1 MSFSLIDIRVF
12 NVYNKNILFKKQG
25 VIMRQFK
32 CKDFFIADET
42 VNILKTTA
50 TIDEQSHTHEFVEL
64 VYVMSGNGTHYINY
78 KSYPVKR
85 GDLLFINYNQVHS
98 FIADKE
104 MTYVNFLMKPEFM
117 SSKLISCDNIFD
129 IFAISL
135 FDESEVTL
143 AGNRPIVHFSG
154 QDMIDVEA
162 IIQSMLNECHEKQTG
177 YKSIING
184 YMLVLFSKF
193 TRGLEDLCS
202 NDIHT
207 YINRITP
214 EIIEYIDENYSDPIT
229 LKEIAEKCFY
239 NASYFSRIFK
249 KCYGRNLTDYIQ
261 EKRMNE
267 AIKLLQETN
276 LTVEK
281 ICSDVGYSDKK
292 QFYKLF
298 KTYTGYT
305 PNLYRKNRK

>member
-1 MSFSLIDIRVF
+1 
-12 NVYNKNILFKKQG
+12 
-25 VIMRQFK
+25 MRQFK

-42 VNILKTTA
+42 VNISKTTA

-64 VYVMSGNGTHYINY
+64 VYILSGSGTHYINY

-98 FIADKE
+98 FMTDVE

-129 IFAISL
+129 VFAISL

-143 AGNRPIVHFSG
+143 GGDRPIVHFSG
-154 QDMIDVEA
+154 QYMIDIET
-162 IIQSMLNECHEKQTG
+162 ITQIMLNEYHEKHTG

-193 TRGLEDLCS
+193 IRKLEVICS
-202 NDIHT
+202 DDMQI
-207 YINRITP
+207 YISRIAP
-214 EIIEYIDENYSDPIT
+214 EIITYIDENYSEPIT

-239 NASYFSRIFK
+239 NTSYFSRIFK
-249 KCYGRNLTDYIQ
+249 KCYGKNLTDYIQ

-267 AIKLLQETN
+267 AAKLLLETD

-281 ICSDVGYSDKK
+281 ICSNVGYSDKK

-298 KTYTGYT
+298 KNYTGYT
-305 PNLYRKNRK
+305 PNLYRKMENEAHHKT